1 MTCSAISSGLGCAEG
16 VEDEVTERQGGSE
29 QGGSY
34 RTKYGSLSFARG
46 TKTLRAPI
54 SHLFT
59 DHAFIEHL
67 LCPVFV
73 L

>member
-1 MTCSAISSGLGCAEG
+1 MTWSAIASGLGCGEG
-16 VEDEVTERQGGSE
+16 VEDEVTERQGSSE

-34 RTKYGSLSFARG
+34 RTKCGSLSFARG
-46 TKTLRAPI
+46 TKTLRAST

-67 LCPVFV
+67 LWLVSV